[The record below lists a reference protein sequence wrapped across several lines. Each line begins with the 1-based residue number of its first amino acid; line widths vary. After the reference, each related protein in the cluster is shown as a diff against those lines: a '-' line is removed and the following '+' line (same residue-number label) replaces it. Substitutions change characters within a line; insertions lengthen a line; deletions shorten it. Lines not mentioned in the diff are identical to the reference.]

1 MNVKMK
7 TALLAVCALGMGITK
22 NAAAFEPGDFLVRVG
37 ASYVVPRSDNHPVVD
52 VESAASASINFTY
65 MMTDIW
71 AIEVLAAYPFK
82 HDIELLDGTKV
93 GSTKHLP
100 PTVNLQYHFNP
111 NEKFQPYVG
120 FGVNYTSFFSEST
133 TGPLTGT
140 DLSLGDS
147 WGLGGQVG
155 FDVMLSDSMFLNFD
169 VRYIKI
175 ETKAKL
181 DGLSIGTVE
190 INPWVFGTHLG
201 FRF

>member
-71 AIEVLAAYPFK
+71 AIEVLAAYAFK

-147 WGLGGQVG
+147 WGLGGQRSERAHV
-155 FDVMLSDSMFLNFD
+155 
-169 VRYIKI
+169 
-175 ETKAKL
+175 
-181 DGLSIGTVE
+181 
-190 INPWVFGTHLG
+190 
-201 FRF
+201 